1 MLPSPYLK
9 SPLQTGDQMNTIS
22 FGGIELTILDLQR
35 NKQFDCPEDCWSA
48 NDCYLKRHVPLNPTK
63 SKFCAVITFLNVK
76 NFSCAGWSIDAG
88 AWELIDTDGFAYR
101 AQAMCDNLRPSRTME
116 PGNWTVSPGTQV
128 NFILVFP
135 ELEKEKGIAKLLYGK
150 FGEMHSFEINGLNE
164 EAVKLFES
172 RQQALVLESTQNDLQ
187 LHQLRENMD
196 RLDSLIYSRLNN
208 ILIPKEA
215 QTIENNIRNEC
226 HRIEQKL
233 RTLSKNK
240 QDLVLRRYNEITGNY
255 NTKLDAIR
263 EKERKSIDLNK
274 KVASLFELNPREF
287 EEYITELFKLL
298 GYEKVTLTPQMNDKG
313 IDILMEKNGKRYGV
327 QCKRHKGIIGSPAI
341 QSFLGAMQHAQTSHG
356 FFVTT
361 STFSLEAEKMASQ
374 HPIELVDSIKLAQ
387 MIQQVLGGN

>member
-1 MLPSPYLK
+1 
-9 SPLQTGDQMNTIS
+9 MNTIA

-35 NKQFDCPEDCWSA
+35 NKQFSCPEDCWSA
-48 NDCYLKRHVPLNPTK
+48 NDCHLKRQVALNPTK
-63 SKFCAVITFLNVK
+63 RTFSAVMAIFNVK
-76 NFSCAGWSIDAG
+76 NFGGAGWSIDAG

-101 AQAMCDNLRPSRTME
+101 AQPMCDNLRPPRTME

-128 NFILVFP
+128 NFVLAFP

-150 FGEMHSFEINGLNE
+150 FGEMHSFDINGLNE
-164 EAVKLFES
+164 EAAKLFES
-172 RQQALVLESTQNDLQ
+172 KQQALSLESIQSDLQ
-187 LHQLRENMD
+187 LHQLRESID

-208 ILIPKEA
+208 VLIPKEA
-215 QTIENNIRNEC
+215 QTVENNIRNEC
-226 HRIEQKL
+226 YRIEQKL

-240 QDLVLRRYNEITGNY
+240 QELVLRRYNEITADY
-255 NTKLDAIR
+255 NTKLDAVR

-274 KVASLFELNPREF
+274 KVASLSELSPREF
-287 EEYITELFKLL
+287 EEYITELYKLL

-313 IDILMEKNGKRYGV
+313 VDILMEKNGKRYAI

-341 QSFLGAMQHAQTSHG
+341 QSFLGAMQHAEVSHG

-374 HPIELVDSIKLAQ
+374 HPIELVDATKLAQ
-387 MIQQVLGGN
+387 MIQHALGVD

>member
-1 MLPSPYLK
+1 
-9 SPLQTGDQMNTIS
+9 MNTIS
-22 FGGIELTILDLQR
+22 FGGIELRILDLQR
-35 NKQFDCPEDCWSA
+35 NMQFNCPKDCYSA
-48 NDCYLKRHVPLNPTK
+48 NDCRLKRQVALNTTK
-63 SKFCAVITFLNVK
+63 HTFSAVVAIFNVK
-76 NFSCAGWSIDAG
+76 NFGGAGWSIDAG

-101 AQAMCDNLRPSRTME
+101 AQPMCDNLLPPRTMDH
-116 PGNWTVSPGTQV
+116 GWNVSPGTQV
-128 NFILVFP
+128 NFMLAFP
-135 ELEKEKGIAKLLYGK
+135 ELEKEKGIAKLLYSK
-150 FGEMHSFEINGLNE
+150 FGEIHSFEIDGLNE
-164 EAVKLFES
+164 EAAKLFES
-172 RQQALVLESTQNDLQ
+172 GQQALVLESTQNDLQ
-187 LHQLRENMD
+187 LHQLRESMD

-215 QTIENNIRNEC
+215 QTIENNIQNEC

-255 NTKLDAIR
+255 NTKLDAVR

-287 EEYITELFKLL
+287 EEYITDLFKLL

-361 STFSLEAEKMASQ
+361 SSFSLEAEKMASQ